1 MRQIITQLA
10 LMIAMA
16 LPIGAV
22 AQDRPVVIELFTSQG
37 CSSCP
42 PADAY
47 LHKLAKRENVI
58 ALAMH
63 VDYWDYIGWKDI
75 FASPAMTER
84 QRSYARTG
92 NRRMVYTP
100 QMIINGQDHVV
111 GNRPKDVED
120 LIARHAKLEA
130 VINLTAART
139 GNSVIVNAA
148 PLSKVK
154 GPVTVQLIRYKPTET
169 VNIKRGENAG
179 KSLSYANIVTEIDV
193 LRDWD
198 GRDPLSITAN
208 MAGAQPGVILIQ
220 GQNLGG
226 VIAAVTVE

>member
-1 MRQIITQLA
+1 MRQLFNSFAAALLLA
-10 LMIAMA
+10 LPFSAQ
-16 LPIGAV
+16 
-22 AQDRPVVIELFTSQG
+22 AQDRPVVVELFTSQG

-47 LHKLAKRENVI
+47 LHELAKRDDVI

-75 FASPAMTER
+75 FASPELTAR
-84 QRSYARTG
+84 QRSYAQAG

-120 LIARHAKLEA
+120 LIAKHARLDA
-130 VINLTAART
+130 VVKLTAQRD
-139 GNSVIVNAA
+139 GNTVRINAVPGSSLDG
-148 PLSKVK
+148 PL
-154 GPVTVQLIRYKPTET
+154 TVQLVRYVANET

-179 KSLSYANIVTEIDV
+179 KSLRYSNIVTEIKV
-193 LRDWD
+193 LGDWN
-198 GRDPLSITAN
+198 GRKTLTLDTPMQGADPA
-208 MAGAQPGVILIQ
+208 VVLIQ
-220 GQNLGG
+220 GKGFG
-226 VIAAVTVE
+226 AVKAAAVVQ